1 MGVYT
6 GFTFLMRAG
15 GSMAVLPASVQLM
28 GNHKISLELINFFS
42 PLFWS
47 LYAQYLLLQKYKQFK
62 TFSIFLL

>member
-42 PLFWS
+42 PS
-47 LYAQYLLLQKYKQFK
+47 LLESLCTISFTTK
-62 TFSIFLL
+62 I